1 MKLIVFLRNLVK
13 RVIFYY
19 YYEVRLGIEYLSL
32 KEVLVIE
39 EICL

>member
-1 MKLIVFLRNLVK
+1 MKLIVFLRNLIE

-19 YYEVRLGIEYLSL
+19 YYEVRLGFEFLSL
-32 KEVLVIE
+32 KEAIVIE